1 MFYQIHYNIK
11 NFKINKLYKLQPKRV
26 NFLPDFF
33 SPTFSVQRF
42 KNVYFLLKIGFFS
55 TLNVVLY
62 LHKIHNMIGVDFMPH
77 IECVKNNGKPYLR
90 LAESRYVKDMDR
102 QKKFVLKNLVP
113 LSKFDDGK
121 PDFLK
126 RFREKF
132 KNGEIDFDGIT
143 YYSNLPTKRS
153 FEINNEMNYIELK
166 NIGFLFLQSIYN
178 SLGITE
184 FLNRIKS
191 NSKIEYDL
199 NGLTKLLVFERILD
213 PQSKKKTFENKNKFL
228 FSIVDSNDINQIY
241 RALDVLSKNSKKIQN
256 RINTKIKNS
265 SIGRN
270 TSLTYYDV
278 TNYFFEAMYGD
289 EDIYELDENNEI
301 VKDENGEPI
310 IARKGFRKKGVS
322 KENSKGPIIQMGLFI
337 DNNGIPVSHKLFP
350 GNTQDKSTFKDVLEN
365 DVDEMNLGKIIT
377 VADNGM
383 NTQENKYLIVEK
395 GNGYIVSKSVK
406 KSWKS
411 QRDWALEDKDYTY
424 IKNDSDE
431 VVFKY
436 KSRINEIT
444 LIYTNNDGT
453 KSEKI
458 IKEKEIIYWSKKHY
472 EKELNQNKKF
482 IEYLES
488 CKENPDKLKDKQRK
502 SQEYIKVL
510 DIDKKTGEVIK
521 TDKLIVFLDEKL
533 EKYKETLGYYSI
545 VTSEINE
552 DDKEIINRHHGLS
565 RIEDSFRII
574 KSDLEGRPIYVWTE
588 EHIKAHFL
596 ICFIALTIIRII
608 QYKIL
613 KYENKSTLNV
623 DGWEQGITA
632 DKIKQALN
640 NFKACSDKN
649 GTCLISTP
657 DIQIEKIIKSLGIEM
672 PNLTTIDKI
681 DKFKNQLNKD
691 IFM

>member
-1 MFYQIHYNIK
+1 
-11 NFKINKLYKLQPKRV
+11 
-26 NFLPDFF
+26 
-33 SPTFSVQRF
+33 
-42 KNVYFLLKIGFFS
+42 
-55 TLNVVLY
+55 
-62 LHKIHNMIGVDFMPH
+62 MPH

-90 LAESRYVKDMDR
+90 LAESRYVKDIGR
-102 QKKFVLKNLVP
+102 QKKFVLKNLGP

-143 YYSNLPTKRS
+143 YYSNLPTKKA
-153 FEINNEMNYIELK
+153 FEIDNEMNYIELK

-213 PQSKKKTFENKNKFL
+213 PKSKKKTFENKDKFL
-228 FSIVDSNDINQIY
+228 FPIVDSNDVNQIY
-241 RALDVLSKNSKKIQN
+241 RALDVLSENSKKIQN
-256 RINTKIKNS
+256 RMNTKIKNS

-278 TNYFFEAMYGD
+278 TNYFFETMYGD
-289 EDIYELDENNEI
+289 DDVYELDENNEI
-301 VKDENGEPI
+301 VKDKNGEPI

-322 KENSKGPIIQMGLFI
+322 KENSKGPIVQMGLFI

-350 GNTQDKSTFKDVLEN
+350 GNTQDKTTFKDVLEN

-424 IKNDSDE
+424 IKNNSDE

-552 DDKEIINRHHGLS
+552 DDKEIINRYHGLS